1 MTEVSRLAGKKLTP
15 GFGVFFDPSKTTSG
29 QRFFRDLSEALN
41 REAVPLEQRPQVVLF
56 NISAPWREV
65 AKAKWRGQKVVVRVD
80 GLYFDRLSTAF
91 AARFRWPLRVLFRL
105 GLKFR
110 SLHDPLAHV
119 ANMLDQNYGGFFRIV
134 LANHV
139 IYQSHF
145 SRAVHQIYFPRKPSN
160 IIVNG
165 SRFRTPDVAGLRQG
179 GGEIRLVA
187 IFDEGRPS
195 KRMYEIVQFMH
206 WLNEEKGIGATLCM
220 LGYTGKVPDSAPS
233 NMKAMIEASPF
244 IKTLPRFKEF
254 QGEVST
260 ALDAADCYISF
271 SFRDSCPNTVIESM
285 AHGLPVVG
293 IASGGVP
300 DIVGNAG
307 KLVDLGDDFATGF
320 FTAHRME
327 YDFPPINF
335 EQVFSALQEILQNRD
350 TYRVKVQLRFAEQL
364 DIDVVAE
371 RYTVVLRQLAQCR
384 SSQAGKGLP
393 KSPACGS
400 RFDA

>member
-1 MTEVSRLAGKKLTP
+1 MRKMPLQK

-29 QRFFRDLSEALN
+29 QRFFRDLSEALG

-65 AKAKWRGQKVVVRVD
+65 VKAKWRGQKVVVRVD
-80 GLYFDRLSTAF
+80 GLYFDRLSHAF
-91 AARFRWPLRVLFRL
+91 TARFRWPLRVLFRL
-105 GLKFR
+105 GLKYR
-110 SLHDPLAHV
+110 SLHDPLAHL

-134 LANHV
+134 FADHV

-145 SRAVHQIYFPRKPSN
+145 SHAVHQSYFPRKPSS

-165 SRFRTPDVAGLRQG
+165 SRFRTAGVARQRQG
-179 GGEIRLVA
+179 GSDIRLAA
-187 IFDEGRPS
+187 IFDDWKPA
-195 KRMYEIVQFMH
+195 KRMYEIVQFVH

-244 IKTLPRFKEF
+244 IKTLPRFNEF

-260 ALDAADCYISF
+260 ALQTADCYISF
-271 SFRDSCPNTVIESM
+271 SFRDPCPNAVIESM

-293 IASGGVP
+293 IASGGIP

-307 KLVDLGDDFATGF
+307 RLVDSGDDFATGF
-320 FTAHRME
+320 FTAHRLE
-327 YDFPPINF
+327 YDFPPIDF
-335 EQVFSALQEILQNRD
+335 EQVYAALQDILQNRD
-350 TYRVKVQLRFAEQL
+350 AYRDKVQRRFAEQL

-371 RYTVVLRQLAQCR
+371 RYAAVLRQVAQYR
-384 SSQAGKGLP
+384 KSRAGTEIP
-393 KSPACGS
+393 KNPMCGV
-400 RFDA
+400 RTDA